1 MLRIKNIFTLVPITI
16 GISFV
21 VNSCKKENLYDC
33 FKPTGTIETRIRE
46 VSGFQ
51 HVIVND
57 KIDLHLTQGPEFE
70 VKLEAGKNLFM
81 NILTTVTNGT
91 LVIDNINKCNFV
103 RSPKNKIVA
112 YVTLPYLRMVRNAGT
127 GTVYFENQFT
137 QDSLDIRVAN
147 SGDVHFN
154 VNVNFMAT
162 STHGNGDLYGEGTVG
177 YSTHYSNGTNYL
189 RLNKMNVLSRID
201 INTTTIGD
209 CFVNAPTGG
218 YMKVEI
224 WEKGNVH
231 YTGSPAQIEFTR
243 YSKGDLIKD

>member
-1 MLRIKNIFTLVPITI
+1 ML
-16 GISFV
+16 
-21 VNSCKKENLYDC
+21 NSCKKENLGDC
-33 FKPTGTIETRIRE
+33 FKSTGTIETRIIE
-46 VSGFQ
+46 VSDFKNL
-51 HVIVND
+51 IVFD
-57 KIDLHLTQGPEFE
+57 RIDLHISQGPEFE
-70 VKLEAGKNLFM
+70 MKLEAGKNLFM
-81 NILTTVTNGT
+81 NIRTTVSNGT
-91 LVIDNINKCNFV
+91 LTIDNINKCNFV
-103 RSPKNKIVA
+103 RIANKKFDA

-127 GTVYFENQFT
+127 GTVYFDTQFT

-209 CFVNAPTGG
+209 CFVNAPNGG

-231 YTGSPAQIEFTR
+231 YTGSPAQIELTR